1 MTQTLSSG
9 EYLSHRFLLA
19 MPGLHGSFFGG
30 SLIYLIDHD
39 ADGAMG
45 LVINQMSSLTLGDVI
60 DQIDI
65 QHCNPAAASLPI
77 HIGGPVDINRG
88 FVLHTPERQW
98 PSTVTVDEQ
107 LALSTCR
114 DSLASIAADEGPC
127 ECLIVLGYSGW
138 GPGQLEQELADNSWL
153 TLPASPH
160 ILFKV
165 PAEQRTQQ
173 AALSLG
179 IRLDQ
184 LSTEAGH
191 A

>member
-1 MTQTLSSG
+1 MGTLN

-45 LVINQMSSLTLGDVI
+45 LVINHPSSLALGDVI
-60 DQIDI
+60 DQIGVSECTPD
-65 QHCNPAAASLPI
+65 AAALPI
-77 HIGGPVDINRG
+77 LVGGPVDIQRG
-88 FVLHTPERQW
+88 FVLHTPGKSW
-98 PSTVTVDEQ
+98 PSTVIVDET

-114 DSLASIAADEGPC
+114 DILADIAAGQGP
-127 ECLIVLGYSGW
+127 EKSLIVLGYSGW
-138 GPGQLEQELADNSWL
+138 GPGQLEAEMAENSWL
-153 TLPASPH
+153 TLPADTR
-160 ILFKV
+160 ILFDV
-165 PAEQRTQQ
+165 PLEQRAQQ
-173 AALSLG
+173 AVLPLG

-184 LSTEAGH
+184 LSAESGH

>member
-1 MTQTLSSG
+1 MRHSPHTS

-19 MPGLHGSFFGG
+19 MPGLRGSFFSG
-30 SLIYLIDHD
+30 SLIYLIEHD

-45 LVINQMSSLTLGDVI
+45 LVVNQPSSLTLGDVI
-60 DQIDI
+60 DQIDAAS
-65 QHCNPAAASLPI
+65 CTEGPAALPI

-114 DSLASIAADEGPC
+114 DCLTDIAAGKGP
-127 ECLIVLGYSGW
+127 EACLIVLGYSGW
-138 GPGQLEQELADNSWL
+138 GPGQLEEELAENSWL
-153 TLPASPH
+153 TLPANPQT
-160 ILFKV
+160 LFAV
-165 PAEQRTQQ
+165 PAEQRAQQ

-184 LSTEAGH
+184 LSAESGH

>member
-1 MTQTLSSG
+1 MNTSLPTG

-19 MPGLHGSFFGG
+19 MPGLHGSFFSG

-45 LVINQMSSLTLGDVI
+45 LVVNQPSSLSLGDVTE
-60 DQIDI
+60 QIDI
-65 QHCNPAAASLPI
+65 AHCDPAAALLPI
-77 HIGGPVDINRG
+77 LVGGPVDINRG
-88 FVLHTPERQW
+88 FVLHTPERRW

-114 DSLASIAADEGPC
+114 DILVDIAAGNGPQT
-127 ECLIVLGYSGW
+127 CLIVLGYSGW
-138 GPGQLEQELADNSWL
+138 GPGQLEEELAENSWL
-153 TLPASPH
+153 TLPASAQT
-160 ILFKV
+160 LFEV
-165 PAEQRTQQ
+165 PAHQRAQH

-184 LSTEAGH
+184 LSAAAGH